1 MLRTQDG
8 IAWYIKSY
16 IAPASIKKSD
26 IQNELAKLSARFGET
41 PRTFDMPQREGLPNA
56 VIAVWG
62 KIQLEPL
69 DTNDVSVV
77 ASGGPHKGLLV
88 SFLGDLEKSAK
99 AEVPI
104 YRLAGGA
111 GYLWAATF
119 DGDGPSVLQV
129 LAIDASQIASPAT
142 VATADARA
150 AQSRLP
156 KEVDNPILVSLE
168 SEGGTYKIRVLVNKA
183 ITLKFVVDSGASD
196 VSIPADV
203 VETLLQTGT
212 LRESDFVGVQIY
224 KLADGSTLPSARF
237 RLKSLTVGDTVVEN
251 VTAGITPVD
260 GSLLLGQSF
269 LSRFKSW
276 SMDNAKQAL
285 VLER

>member
-8 IAWYIKSY
+8 TAWYIKSY

-26 IQNELAKLSARFGET
+26 VQNELAKLSAEFGEN
-41 PRTFDMPQREGLPNA
+41 PRTFEMPQREGLPNA

-69 DTNDVSVV
+69 DSNDVSVV

-88 SFLGDLEKSAK
+88 SFLGDLQKSAR

-119 DGDGPSVLQV
+119 DEDGRGVLQS
-129 LAIDASQIASPAT
+129 LAIDASQIGSPAA
-142 VATADARA
+142 VATNDERA
-150 AQSRLP
+150 GQSRVRR
-156 KEVDNPILVSLE
+156 EVDAPILVSLE
-168 SEGGTYKIRVLVNKA
+168 SEGGTYKIPVLVNKA

-203 VETLLQTGT
+203 VGTLLQTGT
-212 LRESDFVGVQIY
+212 LQQSDFVGVQIY

-237 RLKSLTVGDTVVEN
+237 RIRSMTVGDIVVEN
-251 VTAGITPVD
+251 VTAGITPVE

-285 VLER
+285 VLMR